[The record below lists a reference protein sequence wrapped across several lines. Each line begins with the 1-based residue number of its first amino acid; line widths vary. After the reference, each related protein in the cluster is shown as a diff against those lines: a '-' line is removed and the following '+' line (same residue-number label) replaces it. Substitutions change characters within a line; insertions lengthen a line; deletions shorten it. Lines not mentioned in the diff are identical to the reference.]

1 MGDSQPKRFAQ
12 QHRSLK
18 VTRNATNEDKH
29 VNEASKQIF
38 ASNLFTISRKYTHSM
53 LSDRKICFNALNI
66 QNYDDFL
73 CDLSKFIER
82 VVRLA
87 YANFGI
93 RLQ

>member
-1 MGDSQPKRFAQ
+1 MGDNQPKRFAQ
-12 QHRSLK
+12 QHRWLK
-18 VTRNATNEDKH
+18 VTRNATNGDKH

-73 CDLSKFIER
+73 CDLSKINESVQRTTFT
-82 VVRLA
+82 
-87 YANFGI
+87 NFQI
-93 RLQ
+93 